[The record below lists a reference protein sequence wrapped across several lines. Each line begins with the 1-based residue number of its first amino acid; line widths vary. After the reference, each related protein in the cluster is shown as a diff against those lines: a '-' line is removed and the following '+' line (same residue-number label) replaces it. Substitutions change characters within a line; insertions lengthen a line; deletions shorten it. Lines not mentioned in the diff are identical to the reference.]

1 MKKFEAL
8 EEFQKRKAEEKNNVS
23 CVLCYQILTEHSLQS
38 GETTDQEGILHS
50 LEGLHGNTALSYA
63 YGQ

>member
-23 CVLCYQILTEHSLQS
+23 CVLCYQYE
-38 GETTDQEGILHS
+38 E
-50 LEGLHGNTALSYA
+50 
-63 YGQ
+63 